1 MKNNIKNIIV
11 SVAMAI
17 CLFSLSV
24 FAWVK
29 APDDYSNSE
38 RRVLASFPELSIQSI
53 LSGEFMSDFE
63 DYTLDQFPL
72 RDLFRRIKALT
83 EFNVFNKMDNNDIYV
98 ADDYVSKLE
107 YPLNEVM
114 LTNAADKFRFLY
126 ETYMENKDMNIYFSI
141 VPDKNCFLAEENQYL
156 SLDYKALFAFM
167 QEKTDY
173 MEYIDITD
181 LLSIDDYY
189 RTDTHWKQE
198 NLVDI
203 TQRFAEKM
211 GFEISA
217 DYEINTVDNPF
228 YGVYY
233 GQSAL
238 PLQPDTLKYLT
249 NDTLKSCIVTSYN
262 TGKPVER
269 DMYDL
274 EAATGK
280 DPYEM
285 FLCGSDAL
293 VTIENPNADTEKE
306 LIVFR
311 DSFGSSLLPL
321 FSEGYAKIYIVDI
334 RYIQSSM
341 IGNFID
347 FGNQDIL
354 FLYSTLLLNNSTP
367 LK

>member
-11 SVAMAI
+11 TVSVAV

-24 FAWVK
+24 FAWVRS
-29 APDDYSNSE
+29 PDTYSQAE
-38 RRVLASFPELSIQSI
+38 RRALAQFPELSLQQI
-53 LSGEFMSDFE
+53 LSGEFMADFE
-63 DYTLDQFPL
+63 DYTLDQFPF
-72 RDLFRRIKALT
+72 RDIFRSIKALT
-83 EFNVFNKMDNNDIYV
+83 EFNVFNKTDNNDIYV
-98 ADDYVSKLE
+98 ADGYVSKLE
-107 YPLNEVM
+107 YPLNEAM
-114 LTNAADKFRFLY
+114 LTNASDKFRFLY

-141 VPDKNCFLAEENQYL
+141 VPDKNLFLAQQNRYL
-156 SLDYKALFAFM
+156 SLDYNYLVEFM
-167 QEKTDY
+167 RANTEY

-189 RTDTHWKQE
+189 KTDTHWKQE
-198 NLVDI
+198 DLVDI
-203 TQRFAEKM
+203 ALHFSEKM
-211 GFEISA
+211 GFEITGE
-217 DYEINTVDNPF
+217 YETNTVDHPF

-249 NDTLKSCIVTSYN
+249 NDTLSSCIVTSYN
-262 TGKPVER
+262 TGKPIQK

-274 EAATGK
+274 AAATDK

-293 VTIENPNADTEKE
+293 VTIENPNTESEKE

-321 FSEGYAKIYIVDI
+321 FSEGYSKIYIVDI

-341 IGNFID
+341 LGNFID
-347 FGNQDIL
+347 FNNQDVL
-354 FLYSTLLLNNSTP
+354 FLYSTLLLNNSAA